1 MVDAPLPH
9 LDRGLHVTDFLIEI
23 AGLVEEGQLVF
34 QRRIALEPLQDL
46 DVDVERLLDLVL
58 DLEVTSSVFQLGD
71 VQG

>member
-1 MVDAPLPH
+1 LV
-9 LDRGLHVTDFLIEI
+9 EI